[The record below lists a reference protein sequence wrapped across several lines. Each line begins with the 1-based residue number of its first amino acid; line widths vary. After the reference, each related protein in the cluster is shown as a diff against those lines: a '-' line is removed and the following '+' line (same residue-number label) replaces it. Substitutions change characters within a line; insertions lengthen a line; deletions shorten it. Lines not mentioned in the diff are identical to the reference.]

1 MPEPTST
8 APAAA
13 ASHATSVA
21 APSGP
26 AGSPAGGTGEPVKPK
41 AYIAIVQ
48 GFVGSLMMF
57 VGSIGAGWIANGS
70 PMVRNPVVISL
81 RTEGWGVTTSTVLL
95 TLGAMLLMRSWLRL
109 GQRLQNWGPGA
120 LRSVVIAI
128 GAWSAPM
135 LFAVPIFSR
144 DVYAY
149 TGQGRLVLEGL
160 NPYTTGISA
169 LSNWFALGADPA
181 WAEAKT
187 PYGPYFLWLERAVVQ
202 FTGAQPDTSVFLF
215 RLLAVAGVALC
226 VLYVPK
232 LARLHG
238 LSGARALWIS
248 VANPLFLISFVASAH
263 NDALMVGLAVAGTY
277 LAATKR
283 PIWGILLV
291 TASIGVKPITVL
303 LLPFIALLWAGPA
316 ASLGRKFLFWGATA
330 AISFGVL
337 ALSGIPY
344 NLGLGWVWAI
354 LDPTPGYTGYSP
366 SGFLGQRVE
375 ALANVLGLHGGMLAG
390 ILRTGLK
397 YAGVG
402 LVVLLMFRGD
412 YSKLIR
418 RMALA
423 FAAVVM
429 LSPIIQPWYVL
440 WFIPFLAVT
449 GIRNDWQI
457 KSLYVIITFFVVFGA
472 QDQLSVWS
480 FVQLQFHASTLAYLV
495 ALGFIFYLLF
505 IDVHTRK
512 LLLHRGLSALLR
524 GTKAGVAPAAV
535 LEAPA
540 TEAIT
545 LVPLAFQGGV
555 SVEPRPPARRS
566 D

>member
-1 MPEPTST
+1 MTAGDSRMGRGGQPT
-8 APAAA
+8 ALQAAA
-13 ASHATSVA
+13 GTAAGAS
-21 APSGP
+21 
-26 AGSPAGGTGEPVKPK
+26 SPGPK
-41 AYIAIVQ
+41 AYVATVQ
-48 GFVGSLMMF
+48 GFIGSLMMF

-70 PMVRNPVVISL
+70 PMVRNPVVIAL
-81 RTEGWGVTTSTVLL
+81 RTEGWGVTTSTLLL
-95 TLGAMLLMRSWLRL
+95 TVGAMLLMRSWLRL
-109 GQRLQNWGPGA
+109 GQRLQHWGPGA
-120 LRSVVIAI
+120 LRSVVIAV

-149 TGQGRLVLEGL
+149 TGQGRLMLENL
-160 NPYTTGISA
+160 NPYTTGIST

-202 FTGAQPDTSVFLF
+202 ITGAQPDFSVFLF
-215 RLLAVAGVALC
+215 RLLAVAGVGLC

-277 LAATKR
+277 FAATKH
-283 PIWGILLV
+283 PGWGILLV

-303 LLPFIALLWAGPA
+303 LLPFIGLLWAGPA
-316 ASLGRKFLFWGATA
+316 ASLGRKFFYWGATA

-354 LDPTPGYTGYSP
+354 LDPTPGFTGYSP
-366 SGFLGQRVE
+366 SGFLGQRVGE
-375 ALANVLGLHGGMLAG
+375 LANLLGLHGGMLASL
-390 ILRTGLK
+390 LRTVLK
-397 YAGVG
+397 WAGVG

-412 YSKLIR
+412 YAKLIR

-457 KSLYVIITFFVVFGA
+457 KSLYVVITFFVVFGA

-480 FVQLQFHASTLAYLV
+480 FVRLPVHASTLAYVV
-495 ALGFIFYLLF
+495 ALAFIVYLLF
-505 IDVHTRK
+505 VDVHTRK
-512 LLLHRGLSALLR
+512 LLLHRGFRRLLLGRKGAAGQALSL
-524 GTKAGVAPAAV
+524 
-535 LEAPA
+535 
-540 TEAIT
+540 IHI
-545 LVPLAFQGGV
+545 
-555 SVEPRPPARRS
+555 
-566 D
+566 